1 MAFLADDEMAA
12 FEAALSFVDEF
23 AGASNAAP
31 PLAQSAEVLNKQEME
46 WALSFPPAAKD
57 SPGSSSSVASPP
69 QNAASVSSPASNHH
83 TTTDEDGSPRRT
95 EQQPKR
101 TRAPRCPTAKKLLR
115 KSWVTGDSNRAR
127 NERRIEVAYLREKV
141 TQLEAELEGLQQHRA
156 STKLIKQDG
165 QSDASGGHNG
175 ALVPASVAEQSV
187 WKPVAQQQRKRR
199 EKSEIENARLKLVL
213 ESQLKAAKSMQML
226 LLKRAKNQLMECART
241 VTPDTTDFAA
251 GRMVNYHSDLGDFE
265 DMLVIL
271 EGAYREMDAVFCT
284 NGLNSMEVTYK
295 DTQVRE
301 GDDGIYLDVFSN
313 KVLPFDMDTT
323 ATAVWD
329 HFKGADKH
337 RGKVYEKAAKILD
350 ESDTIVEN
358 FAKEMYVGSTHAM
371 FRVKQV
377 LRRYVEEDRVVVVF
391 ISIKTPLEVV
401 DEPFAGLTHRHQ
413 CYAVAKRS
421 SVPPSQTVGPRCL
434 LQMCSL
440 VSLEHGQEQ
449 PEKDSPVMDAMTKF
463 MMGAAANSITA
474 SQELIENSLMDQA
487 VNQPVG

>member
-1 MAFLADDEMAA
+1 MAFLPDDEMAA
-12 FEAALSFVDEF
+12 FKAALLFVDEF
-23 AGASNAAP
+23 ADGRGAAP
-31 PLAQSAEVLNKQEME
+31 APAQPLEVLNKQEME
-46 WALSFPPAAKD
+46 WALSLPSSSKD
-57 SPGSSSSVASPP
+57 SPSSSSSVASPQP
-69 QNAASVSSPASNHH
+69 NSENHH
-83 TTTDEDGSPRRT
+83 TTTDEDGSPRCVGS
-95 EQQPKR
+95 EKPKR
-101 TRAPRCPTAKKLLR
+101 TRAPRRQTVKKLLR

-127 NERRIEVAYLREKV
+127 NERRIEVAYLKEKV
-141 TQLEAELEGLQQHRA
+141 AQLEAELESLQHHRA
-156 STKLIKQDG
+156 STKLIKQDEHDD
-165 QSDASGGHNG
+165 STSGHEG
-175 ALVPASVAEQSV
+175 AMVSSSVADQSV

-199 EKSEIENARLKLVL
+199 EKAEIENARLKLVL

-251 GRMVNYHSDLGDFE
+251 GCMVNYHSDLGDFE

-271 EGAYREMDAVFCT
+271 EGAYREMDAIFCT
-284 NGLNSMEVTYK
+284 NGLDSMEVTYK
-295 DTQVRE
+295 DTQIRE

-313 KVLPFDMDTT
+313 KVLPFDLDTT
-323 ATAVWD
+323 AKAVWD

-337 RGKVYEKAAKILD
+337 RGKVYEKTAKILD

-377 LRRYVEEDRVVVVF
+377 LRRYVEKDRVVVVF

-421 SVPPSQTVGPRCL
+421 SVSPSQAAGPRCL

-449 PEKDSPVMDAMTKF
+449 PENDSPVMGAMTKF

-474 SQELIENSLMDQA
+474 SQELIENALMDQA
-487 VNQPVG
+487 VKNPVG

>member
-23 AGASNAAP
+23 ADSSNAAP
-31 PLAQSAEVLNKQEME
+31 APTHPSEVLNKQEME
-46 WALSFPPAAKD
+46 WALSLAPPARS
-57 SPGSSSSVASPP
+57 SPNSSSSVASPP
-69 QNAASVSSPASNHH
+69 RNPALVSSPASQSH
-83 TTTDEDGSPRRT
+83 TTTDEDGSPRRA
-95 EQQPKR
+95 EREQPKR
-101 TRAPRCPTAKKLLR
+101 TRAPRRPTAKKLLR
-115 KSWVTGDSNRAR
+115 KSWATGDSNRAR

-141 TQLEAELEGLQQHRA
+141 AQLESELESLQQHRV

-165 QSDASGGHNG
+165 QSVATEGHSG
-175 ALVPASVAEQSV
+175 ALVPTSVAEQSV

-199 EKSEIENARLKLVL
+199 EKAEIENARLKLVL

-226 LLKRAKNQLMECART
+226 LLKRAKNQCART
-241 VTPDTTDFAA
+241 VTSDTTDFAA

-313 KVLPFDMDTT
+313 KVLPFDLDTT
-323 ATAVWD
+323 AKAVWD

-337 RGKVYEKAAKILD
+337 RGKVYEKTAKILD
-350 ESDTIVEN
+350 ETDTIVEN

-421 SVPPSQTVGPRCL
+421 SVPPSQSVGPRCL

-449 PEKDSPVMDAMTKF
+449 PEKDSPVMGAMTKF

-487 VNQPVG
+487 VTGPAA

>member
-23 AGASNAAP
+23 PDGSGAAP
-31 PLAQSAEVLNKQEME
+31 APTEPLDVLNKQEME
-46 WALSFPPAAKD
+46 WALSFASSKSKS
-57 SPGSSSSVASPP
+57 SPSFSSSVASP
-69 QNAASVSSPASNHH
+69 VSNSETHH
-83 TTTDEDGSPRRT
+83 TTTDEDGSPRRA
-95 EQQPKR
+95 EREKPKR
-101 TRAPRCPTAKKLLR
+101 TRAPRRPTAKKLLR

-141 TQLEAELEGLQQHRA
+141 AQLEAELDGLQQHRTP
-156 STKLIKQDG
+156 TKLIKQDG
-165 QSDASGGHNG
+165 HADSLAGQDG
-175 ALVPASVAEQSV
+175 AVVSSSVAVQSV

-199 EKSEIENARLKLVL
+199 EKAEIENARLKLVL
-213 ESQLKAAKSMQML
+213 ESQLKAAKSMQVL

-313 KVLPFDMDTT
+313 KVLPFDLDTT
-323 ATAVWD
+323 AKAVWG

-337 RGKVYEKAAKILD
+337 RGKVYEKSAQILD
-350 ESDTIVEN
+350 EADTIVEN

-377 LRRYVEEDRVVVVF
+377 LRRYEEEDRVVVVF
-391 ISIKTPLEVV
+391 VSIKTPLEVV

-421 SVPPSQTVGPRCL
+421 SAPPSQSVGPRCL

-449 PEKDSPVMDAMTKF
+449 PEKDSPVMGAMTKF
-463 MMGAAANSITA
+463 MMGAAANSIMA
-474 SQELIENSLMDQA
+474 SQELIENALMDQA
-487 VNQPVG
+487 VNHPVG